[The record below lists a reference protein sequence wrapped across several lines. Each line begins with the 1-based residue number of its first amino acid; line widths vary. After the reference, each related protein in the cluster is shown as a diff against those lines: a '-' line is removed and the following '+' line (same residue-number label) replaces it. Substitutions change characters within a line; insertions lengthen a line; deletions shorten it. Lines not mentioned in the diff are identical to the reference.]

1 MLATKAVAETNACT
15 YPGRT
20 VKIPTEAEVS
30 ERRIR
35 ATSRAAKLFCPLP
48 NPIDHSRHFVVG
60 IYSEGQPEHRHEYEY
75 IKRNWC
81 WTLLRSRSAEEECR
95 TIGCACVHHIV
106 CSTIAV
112 TPLVR
117 RCASRVCMS
126 TIRETQS
133 AINDCIEILGPLEM
147 YLLQSVHL

>member
-35 ATSRAAKLFCPLP
+35 PMSRAAKLFCPLP

-75 IKRNWC
+75 IKRNRC
-81 WTLLRSRSAEEECR
+81 WTLLRSRSAGSVYNPRRSTSILTGGASAAGAGCFVRVLSPLAWGAADVCR
-95 TIGCACVHHIV
+95 RGGISSRIAERELPR
-106 CSTIAV
+106 IAV
-112 TPLVR
+112 DAP
-117 RCASRVCMS
+117 
-126 TIRETQS
+126 E
-133 AINDCIEILGPLEM
+133 
-147 YLLQSVHL
+147 